1 MFSLYIGESK
11 LDLFSDENIELTQQI
26 GSVSDITKNL
36 GDLTRSFSVPASE
49 NNNSLFKHY
58 YNANIDNTF
67 DARTKVNGTIE
78 LNGMPFSNG
87 KYRLE
92 KVIVKQGKPYSYSL
106 QYWGNFISIKDKI
119 KNDELSIL
127 DLSAYNHAYNSTN
140 VKTGLTGSLFGGDII
155 YAPLVKKQYYYND
168 NGTDST
174 YNSKLANI
182 AHANGGN
189 GGMYWADF
197 KPSIKLLPI
206 IEAIESKYNLSFTR
220 DFFGRSEF
228 TDIYMW
234 LNNTSSAEVSK
245 KLQIDFTSTG
255 NILDIAGTEM
265 SLTEDYYVVGS
276 SNSNVKINI
285 IPSAGFENVPYK
297 VIRNLD
303 GALWTESITLTGNTV
318 TQFRTDTD
326 KKKHTFFVETS
337 LSFKFTTVFIVT
349 VPLGGLTKTATFNE
363 QTINLDININTNLP
377 KIKVIDFLAGL
388 FKMFKLVV
396 IAKDDGTIYVN
407 TLKDY
412 YAEGRVWNLT
422 QYIDA
427 SSYEVE
433 RGKLLNPIN
442 FNFEEPQTLLNIQF
456 DANTGQYY
464 GDEELILEDDEGEQL
479 DGESYEVKLP
489 FEQVIYDRLININTG
504 GTSSFMYGGIFD
516 ENIEPVNPKIHLHY
530 VQNTTLNGTG
540 LAYVNDLGT
549 KELIDGNIN
558 IPTHTSSFED
568 APFSLV
574 WGNEFNEWNGQIIEN
589 TLYKNYYSD
598 YISSVFNI
606 KRRTFKY
613 KAKDIPLRIRLSLK
627 LNDIIQIKENY
638 YRPDNFTTNLKT
650 GDVSFSLIN
659 SFDNTISG
667 FSADRNIINTDYQAK
682 IESIYVTNG
691 GNFSF
696 NKVDTGDG
704 VSWVVVSSLDN
715 NVYFSFEENTGVL
728 PRIMEVE
735 ITNTLTFQTITIVL
749 NQGVSGSYTADTTLI
764 TADNTIITAD
774 NF

>member
-11 LDLFSDENIELTQQI
+11 LDLFADENIELTQQI

-49 NNNSLFKHY
+49 NNNSIFKHY

-67 DARTKVNGTIE
+67 DARTKVTGNID
-78 LNGMPFSNG
+78 LNGMPFSYG

-92 KVIVKQGKPYSYSL
+92 KVIVKQGKPYSYTL

-140 VKTGLTGSLFGGDII
+140 VKTGLTGSLFGGDIV
-155 YAPLVKKQYYYND
+155 YAPLVKKQYYYNS
-168 NGTDST
+168 NGADPT
-174 YNSKLANI
+174 YNNKLTNI
-182 AHANGGN
+182 SFNNGGN

-206 IEAIESKYNLSFTR
+206 IEAIESKYNIVFTR

-245 KLQIDFTSTG
+245 KLQIDFTNTG
-255 NILDIAGTEM
+255 DILTLPGTEM
-265 SLTEDYYVVGS
+265 SITEDYYVVGNAPS
-276 SNSNVKINI
+276 SVRIMI
-285 IPSAGFENVPYK
+285 TPSAGFENVPYK

-303 GALWTESITLTGNTV
+303 GALWTESNIITGTTS
-318 TQFRTDTD
+318 TSFRTDLD
-326 KKKHTFFVETS
+326 KKKHTFFVESS
-337 LSFKFTTVFIVT
+337 LTFKFTAKMEVV
-349 VPLGGLTKTATFNE
+349 VPFGGGVKSATFLE
-363 QTINLDININTNLP
+363 QTINLDFSSANNIP

-412 YAEGRVWNLT
+412 YAEGRIWNLT

-489 FEQVIYDRLININTG
+489 FEQVLYERLIDLQSG
-504 GTSSFMYGGIFD
+504 GLVNFMYGGMFD

-530 VQNTTLNGTG
+530 TQNYPLNGG
-540 LAYVNDLGT
+540 ALGFVNDLGV
-549 KELIDGNIN
+549 KELINGNIN
-558 IPTHTSSFED
+558 VPTHTSSFED

-696 NKVDTGDG
+696 NKIDTGDG
-704 VSWVVVSSLDN
+704 VSWVVVSNLDS

-728 PRIMEVE
+728 PRTMEVE

-749 NQGVSGSYTADTTLI
+749 NQGVSGSYTADTILI